1 MDLRKYN
8 MSPKQEETA
17 TAVFNYQPFIIS
29 DDVQT
34 GVAYSWLYQDDG
46 GRNARAND
54 FVLSARNVSRDMWE
68 RFCDANARLRNMYD
82 DWIRTIAA
90 AYPGGTLVD
99 SA

>member
-29 DDVQT
+29 DDVQP
-34 GVAYSWLYQDDG
+34 GVAYSWLIRTM

-54 FVLSARNVSRDMWE
+54 FVLSARNVSRD
-68 RFCDANARLRNMYD
+68 R
-82 DWIRTIAA
+82 
-90 AYPGGTLVD
+90 
-99 SA
+99 